1 MLCVGAQQR
10 AIDRGGRRGRAILV
24 ELGGELRAARTT
36 RGLSQLRVARASG
49 VSQSSI
55 QRIEAGTATGMS
67 LLQMARVLA
76 MVGLDLTAGAH
87 PGGSSIRDVAHARL
101 LGGLRALLPQGTSW
115 SLEVLIGSHGDARAW
130 DALITLRGMRI
141 AVEAETRPRDLQE
154 LLRRLAIKRR
164 DGHVDGLVLL
174 LKDSRH
180 NRELLREFGP
190 LMRAQFPVPHHEAI
204 EALRAGQPPRD
215 DALMLL

>member
-1 MLCVGAQQR
+1 MGAQQR

-36 RGLSQLRVARASG
+36 RGLSQLSVAQASG
-49 VSQSSI
+49 LSQSSI
-55 QRIEAGTATGMS
+55 QRIEAGAATGLS

-76 MVGLDLTAGAH
+76 TVGLDLAARAY

-101 LGGLRALLPQGTSW
+101 LGSLQALLPEGTPW
-115 SLEVLIGSHGDARAW
+115 SLEVLIGGHGDDRAW
-130 DALITLRGMRI
+130 DALITLRGVRI

-164 DGHVDGLVLL
+164 DGHVDRLVLL

-180 NRELLREFGP
+180 NRELLRELGP
-190 LMRAQFPVPHHEAI
+190 LVRAPFPVHHPEAI
-204 EALRAGQPPRD
+204 EALRSGQPPRD
-215 DALMLL
+215 DALLLL